1 MNRAQMSKSEF
12 DLYVAR
18 KLQKKANNARERGI
32 GFSMTFASMK
42 NILSAKRCYYTGIP
56 LELPKSGVV
65 YQAANA
71 LTIDRIDSSKPYEA
85 GNVVA
90 CCNAF
95 NSMKGQAEAAGIE
108 GLKIVAKAFGKV
120 IKRMEDM

>member
-1 MNRAQMSKSEF
+1 MSHWNMTKSEF

-18 KLQKKANNARERGI
+18 KLSKKASNARERGI

-42 NILSAKRCYYTGIP
+42 NLLSAKRCYYTGVL
-56 LELPKSGVV
+56 LELPKSGQV
-65 YQAANA
+65 YQAPNA

-95 NSMKGQAEAAGIE
+95 NNMKGQAEAAGIE
-108 GLKIVAKAFGKV
+108 GLKLVAKAFGKAV
-120 IKRMEDM
+120 KRMEKM

>member
-1 MNRAQMSKSEF
+1 MKPAYMSKSEF

-18 KLQKKANNARERGI
+18 KLQKKAQNAKERGI
-32 GFSMTFASMK
+32 GFSMTFTGMK
-42 NILSAKRCYYTGIP
+42 NILSAKNCYYTGIP
-56 LELPKSGVV
+56 LELPKSGQVF
-65 YQAANA
+65 QAPNA

-108 GLKIVAKAFGKV
+108 GLKVVAKAFDKV
-120 IKRMEDM
+120 IKRMGAM